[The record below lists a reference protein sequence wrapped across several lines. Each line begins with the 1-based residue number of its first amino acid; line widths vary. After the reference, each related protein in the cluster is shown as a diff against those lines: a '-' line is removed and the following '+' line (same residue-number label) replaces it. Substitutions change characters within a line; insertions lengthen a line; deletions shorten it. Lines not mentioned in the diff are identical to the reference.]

1 MLKKRKLVSVVTK
14 KSYKI
19 TKGTD
24 YAPIRAKLETQL
36 TAEMLRTGA
45 WKDAK
50 FKKQNLDAAG

>member
-24 YAPIRAKLETQL
+24 YAPIRAKLET
-36 TAEMLRTGA
+36 
-45 WKDAK
+45 
-50 FKKQNLDAAG
+50 